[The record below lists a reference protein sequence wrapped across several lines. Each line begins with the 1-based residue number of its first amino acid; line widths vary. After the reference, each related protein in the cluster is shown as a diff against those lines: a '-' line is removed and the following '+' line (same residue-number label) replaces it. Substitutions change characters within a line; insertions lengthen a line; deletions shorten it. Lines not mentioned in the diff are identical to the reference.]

1 MQSRKIICETTVV
14 YVVENIL
21 AEIVININLG
31 VNKLVQCVGP
41 LRPSQSSQ
49 GLKFYC
55 HAGVKVQVNVR
66 DLLALW

>member
-1 MQSRKIICETTVV
+1 MQLRKIVCETTVV

-21 AEIVININLG
+21 AEIVINLG
-31 VNKLVQCVGP
+31 VNKLVR

>member
-21 AEIVININLG
+21 AEIVINLG
-31 VNKLVQCVGP
+31 VNKLVQCVGR